1 MQIKLIFKTKV
12 LHLAT
17 FWKWEFLEF
26 KDGSFSFSSCFLV
39 CNKHKD
45 VLRQLEHIYS
55 LVVEEVKKV
64 NLFIFW
70 KSLLYAILCYVFV
83 HFQNCIW
90 TMFSPQDPSGVY
102 YVICL
107 AWILSGILYDVLI
120 ACTVYRGG
128 KNGKSLDL
136 LVFSKYFLNL
146 LKAWQRFLTLGT
158 SDELN
163 SLLKE
168 P

>member
-1 MQIKLIFKTKV
+1 
-12 LHLAT
+12 
-17 FWKWEFLEF
+17 
-26 KDGSFSFSSCFLV
+26 
-39 CNKHKD
+39 
-45 VLRQLEHIYS
+45 
-55 LVVEEVKKV
+55 
-64 NLFIFW
+64 
-70 KSLLYAILCYVFV
+70 
-83 HFQNCIW
+83 
-90 TMFSPQDPSGVY
+90 MFSPQDPSGVY

-128 KNGKSLDL
+128 KNGKWLDFVGFLKVFLKSSYSLTAL
-136 LVFSKYFLNL
+136 S
-146 LKAWQRFLTLGT
+146 TLGT

>member
-1 MQIKLIFKTKV
+1 MKMIFHSHANKTHFQNKGFALNHVLKV
-12 LHLAT
+12 RVFGT
-17 FWKWEFLEF
+17 
-26 KDGSFSFSSCFLV
+26 KDGSFFFSSCFLV

-45 VLRQLEHIYS
+45 GLRQLEHIYS

-70 KSLLYAILCYVFV
+70 KSLLYAILCHVFV

-128 KNGKSLDL
+128 KNGKSLDFVGFL
-136 LVFSKYFLNL
+136 KVF
-146 LKAWQRFLTLGT
+146 LK
-158 SDELN
+158 S
-163 SLLKE
+163 S
-168 P
+168 